1 MTILKEKIITLS
13 GTLLYGFLFLAVY
26 ILNHSV
32 PLTEIYLGNDRTTH
46 VKVVFIAGIIGLI
59 CLMLSGKMVK
69 LKWLKFVGYGFSALL
84 MFVLPVLIFIRQAGS
99 FRGIEWAIETLI
111 IGLVPLLFIYAS
123 FLVLKNNRIINL
135 LLSVFFTFFSI
146 YHLLL
151 LLRVLPSFGRAF
163 SSTGTSD
170 ILIMVVLIV
179 LSAVFAFFSM
189 KLFLNLKKM

>member
-163 SSTGTSD
+163 SSTGTLD